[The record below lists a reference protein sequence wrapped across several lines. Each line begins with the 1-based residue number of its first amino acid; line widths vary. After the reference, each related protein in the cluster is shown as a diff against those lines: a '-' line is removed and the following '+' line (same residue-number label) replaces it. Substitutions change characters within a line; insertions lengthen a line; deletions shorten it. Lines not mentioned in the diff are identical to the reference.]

1 MQGQDEEEEE
11 EDDDEDQE
19 IDCDLSEIEQNANA
33 SSNMMLGD
41 QTANQVFHNSREI
54 SANQNNPAILRNDS
68 RQIAS
73 YGQEQEENESE
84 DEEELV
90 ANGENQDEEE
100 YEEDDGE
107 IGEMKAKFNQIL
119 SNFDNEHHLQQQKSM
134 STGGSLQN
142 YTGPGTG
149 YFVGGAP

>member
-1 MQGQDEEEEE
+1 MQGQDEEEKEE
-11 EDDDEDQE
+11 ENDEDQE

-54 SANQNNPAILRNDS
+54 STNQNNPAILRNDS
-68 RQIAS
+68 RQMAA
-73 YGQEQEENESE
+73 YGQEQEDNESE
-84 DEEELV
+84 EGEELV

-107 IGEMKAKFNQIL
+107 IGEMKAKFN
-119 SNFDNEHHLQQQKSM
+119 
-134 STGGSLQN
+134 
-142 YTGPGTG
+142 
-149 YFVGGAP
+149 